1 MSELL
6 SSSLPRACW
15 EAVYRRQASSWFQG
29 SNISKYEERKDARNW
44 EFLPSPSHL
53 SLLGV
58 TDLRSARFRRERDGE
73 ERDGRE
79 RERGGNVGSK

>member
-53 SLLGV
+53 SL